1 MAEKQT
7 ILGRIA
13 QLAKANINALLDK
26 AEDPQKMIDQLIR
39 DYTNSIIEAENAIAQ
54 TLGNLRMAEK
64 DYEEDVKALLTG
76 ARRLPLLPRRLTPC
90 APPATR
96 PEPTSGTTW
105 PRLPSASRSSS
116 RMRSRPRSPLSLLS
130 AMSLSA

>member
-54 TLGNLRMAEK
+54 TLGNLRMAER
-64 DYEEDVKALLTG
+64 DYEEDVKAAADWG
-76 ARRLPLLPRRLTPC
+76 QKA
-90 APPATR
+90 AAASAKR

-116 RMRSRPRSPLSLLS
+116 RMRSRPRSPLSPLS
-130 AMSLSA
+130 ATSPSA